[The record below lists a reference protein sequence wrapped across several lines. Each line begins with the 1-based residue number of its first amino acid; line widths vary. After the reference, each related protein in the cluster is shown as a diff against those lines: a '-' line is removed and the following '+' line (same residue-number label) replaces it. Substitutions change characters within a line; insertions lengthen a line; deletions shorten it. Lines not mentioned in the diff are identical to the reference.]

1 MSKQKCCSECGA
13 ELQAGP
19 ALCPLCGTP
28 SHLDKTWNDRKPK
41 QEPSGVDDYQKDL
54 RALRAKLKKLRDDD
68 AEAV

>member
-1 MSKQKCCSECGA
+1 MSKQKLCSECGA

-28 SHLDKTWNDRKPK
+28 SHLDKTWSDRKPK
-41 QEPSGVDDYQKDL
+41 TEPSVVDDYQKDL